1 MIAFVVTGGED
12 YAVPPN
18 RVIKVKFRAGV
29 TRASANVRLFQDGK
43 IEHSELFRLV
53 IFELS
58 LPYGISY
65 RPGSARTAVLTILD
79 KDRKLIYTLYY
90 ENLHVHT
97 YVCQLMANVHK

>member
-18 RVIKVKFRAGV
+18 RALKVKFSAGV
-29 TRASANVRLFQDGK
+29 TRASANVALFHDGK
-43 IEHSELFRLV
+43 IEHSETFRLV

-65 RPGSARTAVLTILD
+65 RPGSARSVIVTIID
-79 KDRKLIYTLYY
+79 NDRKLIYTLYY